1 MTTSTEGTLP
11 ITMSTQHHP
20 FDKAL
25 DIHHSDIRVGHFTG
39 MTSPDYWNM
48 VGPFGGTT
56 AALALQAV
64 LKHPDLLGAPIALTV
79 NYAAALEAGAFDI
92 QATAVRTNRST
103 QHWTVQI
110 TQAGASGAPNM
121 TTTATVVTAVRRE
134 TWGENDLPMP
144 DVPRPEA
151 VERISIG
158 PSGVAWIGQY
168 DMRPISGGIPAKWD
182 GSGHHSETRI
192 WVRDAQ
198 SRALDFPSLAAMSDV
213 FFPRVWLRRAKPV
226 PAGTV
231 SITTYF
237 HATAA
242 QLAEVGTGYLL
253 GSATGQQFSNGFFD
267 QAAQLWSESGVL
279 LATSNQIVY
288 YKE

>member
-1 MTTSTEGTLP
+1 M
-11 ITMSTQHHP
+11 TQHI

-25 DIHHSDIRVGHFTG
+25 ALHHSDIRVGHFTG

-56 AALALQAV
+56 AAVVLQSV
-64 LKHPDLLGAPIALTV
+64 LKHPDVLGAPIALTV
-79 NYAAALEAGAFDI
+79 NYAAAIEAGAFDV

-110 TQAGASGAPNM
+110 TQAGASGAPQV
-121 TTTATVVTAVRRE
+121 TTTATVVTAARRE
-134 TWGENDLPMP
+134 TWSTNDLPMP
-144 DVPRPEA
+144 PVPGPEQT
-151 VERISIG
+151 ERMTIG
-158 PSGVAWIGQY
+158 PKGVAWIGQY
-168 DMRPISGGIPAKWD
+168 DMRPVRGSIPTQWD
-182 GSGHHSETRI
+182 GGGEHSETML
-192 WVRDAQ
+192 WLRDADP
-198 SRALDFPSLAAMSDV
+198 RPIDFPALASMSDM

-237 HATAA
+237 HADASH
-242 QLAEVGTGYLL
+242 LAEIGTGYLL
-253 GSATGQQFSNGFFD
+253 GRAVGQQFQNGFFD
-267 QAAQLWSESGVL
+267 QSAQLWSQAGAL

-288 YKE
+288 FKE

>member
-1 MTTSTEGTLP
+1 MTTST
-11 ITMSTQHHP
+11 HP

-25 DIHHSDIRVGHFTG
+25 AIHHSDIRVGHFTG

-64 LKHPDLLGAPIALTV
+64 LKHPDLLGVPIALTV

-110 TQAGASGAPNM
+110 TQAGPGAAPNM

-134 TWGENDLPMP
+134 TWNGNDLPMP
-144 DVPRPEA
+144 EVPRPEM
-151 VERISIG
+151 VERMSIG

-168 DMRPISGGIPAKWD
+168 EMRPISGSIPSKWD
-182 GSGHHSETRI
+182 GSGHHSESRL

-198 SRALDFPSLAAMSDV
+198 QRALDFASLAAMSDL
-213 FFPRVWLRRAKPV
+213 FFPRVWLRRATRVPV
-226 PAGTV
+226 GTV

-237 HATAA
+237 HADAA

-253 GSATGQQFSNGFFD
+253 GSATGQQFSSGFFD
-267 QAAQLWSESGVL
+267 QAAQLWSEGGTL

>member
-1 MTTSTEGTLP
+1 MS
-11 ITMSTQHHP
+11 STQHP

-25 DIHHSDIRVGHFTG
+25 ALHHSDIRVGHFTG

-64 LKHPDLLGAPIALTV
+64 LRHPDLLGTPIALTV

-121 TTTATVVTAVRRE
+121 TTTATVVTAARRD
-134 TWGENDLPMP
+134 TWGESDMPMP
-144 DVPRPEA
+144 EAPAPET
-151 VERISIG
+151 VERMSIG
-158 PSGVAWIGQY
+158 PSGVAWINQY
-168 DMRPISGGIPAKWD
+168 EMRPFSGGIPAKWD
-182 GSGHHSETRI
+182 GNLQHSETRI
-192 WVRDAQ
+192 WLRDAQ
-198 SRALDFPSLAAMSDV
+198 PRPLDFPSLAAMSDM
-213 FFPRVWLRRAKPV
+213 FYPRVWLRRAKHV

-237 HATAA
+237 HAGPE

-253 GSATGQQFSNGFFD
+253 GRAAGQQFFNGFFD
-267 QAAQLWSESGVL
+267 QTAHLWSEKGVL